1 MISGP
6 PKDPMAKKKW
16 CRFITIDSLPGKSWM
31 RRGLELDSI
40 NPPPIPMKVMPIR
53 LSQNQSENPNKMRL
67 APMRRQ
73 PSIRIELFLM
83 ISEIGPPM
91 KTAVVNP
98 SWSRAVSVP
107 AWRMVR
113 SSEERIAGNAVP
125 RKVLDIPRKLMETK
139 APDEIIHRLWLTLP
153 LPPCRVNH
161 SSHIALTV

>member
-107 AWRMVR
+107 AWRMDKSR
-113 SSEERIAGNAVP
+113 EERIEGKAVP
-125 RKVLDIPRKLMETK
+125 RKVLDIPRKLIETK

-153 LPPCRVNH
+153 LPPCCVNH